1 MGRPCAPPQSGPPWA
16 AKGTTTPAETVV
28 VQHGSND
35 AVAIQ
40 YLELDAYQAGACNI
54 GPAEIARRR
63 RAGIGG
69 VAVAVALAAILVAV
83 GAPDWARVLVLPP
96 LALGIISLDQARR
109 RFCVGF
115 AMAGLRNFDALGREE
130 RIEDDAAR
138 AADRRAALGMVLQGT
153 LVAAAI
159 TAVFVLLPI

>member
-1 MGRPCAPPQSGPPWA
+1 M
-16 AKGTTTPAETVV
+16 TPARPVV
-28 VQHGSND
+28 VQHRSID

-40 YLELDAYQAGACNI
+40 YLENDTYRAGACNI

-63 RAGIGG
+63 RAGIAG

-83 GAPDWARVLVLPP
+83 SAPDWARVLVLPP

-115 AMAGLRNFDALGREE
+115 AMVGLRNFDALGREE
-130 RIEDDAAR
+130 RIEDSAAR

-153 LVAAAI
+153 LVAAVI
-159 TAVFVLLPI
+159 TAVFVVLPI

>member
-1 MGRPCAPPQSGPPWA
+1 
-16 AKGTTTPAETVV
+16 
-28 VQHGSND
+28 
-35 AVAIQ
+35 VAIQ
-40 YLELDAYQAGACNI
+40 YLENDTYRAGACNI

-63 RAGIGG
+63 RAGIAG

-83 GAPDWARVLVLPP
+83 SAPDWARVLVLPP

-130 RIEDDAAR
+130 RIEDSAAR

-153 LVAAAI
+153 LVAAVI
-159 TAVFVLLPI
+159 TAVFVVLPI